1 MCLFSSSSDT
11 SEVQPRAESS
21 VTSSDVESE
30 DEELN
35 VGAIERDVEQEEDR
49 GDLATAIKHTSTA
62 SAVDNTM

>member
-1 MCLFSSSSDT
+1 MCSFSSSDT